1 MYQVWTKAQ
10 YEENWKLTE
19 CPDIA
24 AVELIIRDN
33 FSKEVEVKVSLPVE
47 FDARI
52 TVKVHAPTGPA
63 GEPTAMAAVEKRL
76 KEVEKSEVAKA
87 KAEPGKGPGAKSEGK
102 VRPGDTEPVPEL
114 GEGSGDNSPD
124 NSLPGK

>member
-102 VRPGDTEPVPEL
+102 VRPGDTSPVPEL
-114 GEGSGDNSPD
+114 GKGSRDPGAGDL
-124 NSLPGK
+124 LPGR